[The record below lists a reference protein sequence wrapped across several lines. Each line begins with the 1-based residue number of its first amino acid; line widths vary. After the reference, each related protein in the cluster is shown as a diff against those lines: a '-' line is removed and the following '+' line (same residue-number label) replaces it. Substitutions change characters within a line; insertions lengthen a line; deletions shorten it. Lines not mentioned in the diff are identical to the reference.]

1 MDRGRSG
8 RLRGSATASEPPPRE
23 VAPDRPAYYSAAVTE
38 PNSVEERV
46 RLLARRARDA
56 AHVLRAAPSAKKD
69 AALRAVAARLRAR
82 TAAILAANA
91 EDVAAAKRGGLE
103 PAMLDRLRLDESRV
117 ASVAKAVE
125 EIVALPDPVG
135 RVDGLTRRPS
145 GIQVGRMRV
154 PLGVVAMIYEARPNV
169 TADAAALALKS
180 GNAVL
185 LRGGSEAA
193 RSNEALAACV
203 HEALGEVA
211 LPEDAVVMIPAGDR
225 EAMRALLGLSG
236 LIDAVIP
243 RGGTGLVRFVAEHAR
258 VPVIAHYQGVCHL
271 FVDDGAD
278 VARAIALVIDGKV
291 RRPGVCNALECL
303 LVHQGSANAVLP
315 ALDEVLAAEGVEVRA
330 EARARDYMERAKPAE
345 ESDFGREFLAKV
357 LAVKVVDG
365 LDEALAHV
373 ARYGSN
379 HTESIFTPSYA
390 NAQRWLREV
399 DASCVLV
406 NASTRFN
413 DGGELGLGAELGIAT
428 SKLHAYGPMGLE
440 ELTTRKW
447 IVYGDGEVRG

>member
-1 MDRGRSG
+1 M
-8 RLRGSATASEPPPRE
+8 TEQN
-23 VAPDRPAYYSAAVTE
+23 PAAD
-38 PNSVEERV
+38 RV
-46 RLLARRARDA
+46 RLLAQRARDA
-56 AHVLRAAPSAKKD
+56 SHVLRAATSAQKD
-69 AALRAVAARLRAR
+69 QALRAVAARLRAR
-82 TAAILAANA
+82 AAAVLEANA
-91 EDVAAAKRGGLE
+91 RDVAAAERAGTA
-103 PAMLDRLRLDESRV
+103 PAMIDRLTLTEARIAGIAR
-117 ASVAKAVE
+117 AVE

-135 RVDGLTRRPS
+135 RIDGLTRRPS

-169 TADAAALALKS
+169 TIDAAALALKS
-180 GNAVL
+180 GNAAL

-193 RSNEALAACV
+193 HSNEALAICF
-203 HEALGEVA
+203 HEALREVG
-211 LPEDAVVMIPAGDR
+211 LPADAVVIVPAGDR
-225 EAMRALLGLSG
+225 EATKALLGLSG
-236 LIDAVIP
+236 LIDVVIP
-243 RGGTGLVRFVAEHAR
+243 RGGPGLVKFVAEHAR

-271 FVDDGAD
+271 FVDEGAD
-278 VARAIALVIDGKV
+278 VARALALVIDGKA

-303 LVHQGSANAVLP
+303 LVHREAANGVLP
-315 ALDEVLAAEGVEVRA
+315 ALDAVLATEGVEVRA
-330 EARARDYMERAKPAE
+330 EPRAREYMPGAKAAADD
-345 ESDFGREFLAKV
+345 DFGQEFLAKI

-365 LDEALAHV
+365 FDEALAHV

-379 HTESIFTPSYA
+379 HTESILTPSYS

-399 DASCVLV
+399 DASCVMV

-447 IVYGDGEVRG
+447 IVYGEGEVRG

>member
-1 MDRGRSG
+1 
-8 RLRGSATASEPPPRE
+8 
-23 VAPDRPAYYSAAVTE
+23 VTE
-38 PNSVEERV
+38 QNPAADRV
-46 RLLARRARDA
+46 RLLAQRARDA
-56 AHVLRAAPSAKKD
+56 SHVLRAATSAQKD

-82 TAAILAANA
+82 TVELLAANA
-91 EDVAAAKRGGLE
+91 RDVAAAERAGTA
-103 PAMLDRLRLDESRV
+103 PAMIDRLTLTEARIAGIAR
-117 ASVAKAVE
+117 AVE

-135 RVDGLTRRPS
+135 RIDGLTRRPS

-169 TADAAALALKS
+169 TIDAAALALKS
-180 GNAVL
+180 GNAAL

-193 RSNEALAACV
+193 HSNEALATCF
-203 HEALGEVA
+203 HEALREAG
-211 LPEDAVVMIPAGDR
+211 LPADAVVIVPAGDR
-225 EAMRALLGLSG
+225 EATKALLGLSG
-236 LIDAVIP
+236 LIDVVIP
-243 RGGTGLVRFVAEHAR
+243 RGGPGLVKFVAEHAR
-258 VPVIAHYQGVCHL
+258 IPVIAHYQGVCHL
-271 FVDDGAD
+271 FVDEGAD
-278 VARAIALVIDGKV
+278 VARALALVLDGKA

-303 LVHQGSANAVLP
+303 LVHRESANGVLP
-315 ALDEVLAAEGVEVRA
+315 ALDAVLATEGVEVRA
-330 EARARDYMERAKPAE
+330 EPRAREYMPGAKLAVE
-345 ESDFGREFLAKV
+345 GDFGQEFLAMI
-357 LAVKVVDG
+357 LAVKIVDG
-365 LDEALAHV
+365 FDEALAHV

-379 HTESIFTPSYA
+379 HTETILTPSYS

-399 DASCVLV
+399 DASCVMV

>member
-1 MDRGRSG
+1 
-8 RLRGSATASEPPPRE
+8 
-23 VAPDRPAYYSAAVTE
+23 VTE
-38 PNSVEERV
+38 PTPAHDRT
-46 RLLARRARDA
+46 RALAQRARDA
-56 AHVLRAAPSAKKD
+56 AHALRAATPALKD
-69 AALRAVAARLRAR
+69 AALRAIAQKLRAR
-82 TAAILAANA
+82 TAELLVANERDLEAARRA
-91 EDVAAAKRGGLE
+91 GVA
-103 PAMLDRLRLDESRV
+103 PAMLDLLTLTEARIEAV
-117 ASVAKAVE
+117 ARAVE

-145 GIQVGRMRV
+145 GITVGRMRV

-169 TADAAALALKS
+169 TIDAAALTLKS

-185 LRGGSEAA
+185 LRGGSEASA
-193 RSNEALAACV
+193 SNEALAACV
-203 HEALGEVA
+203 HEALVETG
-211 LPEDAVVMIPAGDR
+211 LPADAVVLVPAGDR
-225 EAMRALLGLSG
+225 EVTRALLGLAG

-243 RGGTGLVRFVAEHAR
+243 RGGPGLIKFVAEHAR

-271 FVDDGAD
+271 FVDEGAD
-278 VARAIALVIDGKV
+278 VARAVALVLDGKA

-303 LVHQGSANAVLP
+303 LVHRGAANAVLP

-330 EARARDYMERAKPAE
+330 ERRAREYMPRAKDARDD
-345 ESDFGREFLAKV
+345 DFGQEFLAKI

-379 HTESIFTPSYA
+379 HTEAILTTSYP
-390 NAQRWLREV
+390 NSQRWLREV